1 MGVSGFGFGGKNLMQ
16 KRKKEKFVREISP
29 LCKEYKFIIAVLCLL
44 YICRRSREKRIWKN
58 SSY

>member
-1 MGVSGFGFGGKNLMQ
+1 MQ